1 MRTRNLT
8 TRTRN
13 LAMRTMTRLLRIA
26 VGVSVLAGLVTTGA
40 AAAGAETGAPEAG
53 WQHRDNPACPDR
65 TRAAQQAAGRF
76 ADIGVGTT
84 HAANIGCIAY
94 YGVTVGAGDGTR
106 YAPKK
111 AVTRWQMALFLTRA
125 ATRAGV
131 ELPARDATVFHD
143 IAGRNSSA
151 QDAIY
156 AAAALGIMPS
166 PYPTAFSPNDNVTR
180 ADMALFL
187 ARLLELTTDHN
198 SPIDVTID
206 DGGQVDLTR
215 PGGTPLIVD
224 DSFPDTRT
232 RATANQHHAIAAM
245 YELGITSGKS
255 DGTYDPDGTVTRAQ
269 MASFIVRALGHT
281 SVRPAGL
288 ITLQTVTPTPKEPP
302 PDPDGIYTGDPLR
315 LIAHAPFV
323 RAYSLPGPEGDR
335 YEVWLC
341 NTPDGSDHYSMHP
354 DSRHNPSNYA
364 TQIADRVTDW
374 FDWLSEGQ
382 YLPVFRAGG
391 VVDVD
396 RSSESYTHSC
406 GEKVAEQFTEQ
417 QANIEGVIIVADLSI
432 SDPFVASGSCGI
444 YGERGYP
451 SNRRLVMANGNYF
464 TDPTVLAHEMGHALC
479 WPHSFS
485 GVTYNDRRSMI
496 SEYDNPMDVV
506 SSGFS
511 WVEVGT
517 LPTPTVGTPAINRY
531 TAGWIPV
538 EQTAVHTPGTTARYQ
553 LGPIGSTGTQM
564 LVVPYDAYNLSY
576 YLALG
581 VRVRGTGDLWWAD
594 SGIIAEGVE
603 IYSIDQTLVHVCHS
617 NYYCGTDRRVR
628 PLFDADDG
636 YDADEATHVM
646 ATGDGWY
653 RPADE
658 DGPGFSIDVIS
669 RSGDTFTVE
678 VKPYTKTE
686 PDTDTGYRIP
696 DTRYRISES
705 DDAKWRKVE
714 LDDHTLTWYSLNS
727 QPTTIYSGLTG
738 KLVIECSFS
747 SPNVVVLSNAYVSGD
762 DQDHAVEVSYRAGSA
777 AVQTGR
783 WVEFDKER
791 LSITGREA
799 VDFAWHL
806 AANPGPFLFT
816 WTNSSSSELTTLR
829 FTDTTGLRA
838 ALGSLDD
845 CFSS

>member
-1 MRTRNLT
+1 
-8 TRTRN
+8 
-13 LAMRTMTRLLRIA
+13 MRTMTRLLRIV

-76 ADIGVGTT
+76 ADIGVDTT

-288 ITLQTVTPTPKEPP
+288 ITLKTVTPTPKEPP

-315 LIAHAPFV
+315 LIAHAPFM
-323 RAYSLPGPEGDR
+323 RTYSLPGPEGDR

-341 NTPDGSDHYSMHP
+341 NTPDGSGHYSMHP

-364 TQIADRVTDW
+364 TKFAARVTDW
-374 FDWLSEGQ
+374 FDWLSEGR

-396 RSSESYTHSC
+396 RSSESYPHSC
-406 GEKVAEQFTEQ
+406 GEKVAEQFTDQ
-417 QANIEGVIIVADLSI
+417 RADIEGVIIVVDI
-432 SDPFVASGSCGI
+432 PVNRGGGQFVGAANCGF
-444 YGERGYP
+444 YTQSGYP
-451 SNRRLVMANGNYF
+451 SNGRAVLVNGNV
-464 TDPTVLAHEMGHALC
+464 TDPALLAHEMGHALC

-485 GVTYNDRRSMI
+485 GVTDDDQDEI
-496 SEYDNPMDVV
+496 WEYDNPMDLMGYSASAESLSVP
-506 SSGFS
+506 S
-511 WVEVGT
+511 
-517 LPTPTVGTPAINRY
+517 VGTPAINRY
-531 TAGWIPV
+531 AAGWIPV
-538 EQTAVHTPGTTARYQ
+538 TQTAIHTPGTTARYQ
-553 LGPIGSTGTQM
+553 LGPIGSTGTQL
-564 LVVPYDAYNLSY
+564 LVVPYGADNLSY

-581 VRVRGTGDLWWAD
+581 ARVRGTGDLWWAD

-603 IYSIDQTLVHVCHS
+603 IYSIDQTLDGCDLPDRG
-617 NYYCGTDRRVR
+617 YCYGLDRRTR
-628 PLFDADDG
+628 PLFDADNG
-636 YDADEATHVM
+636 YDEDEAAHVM
-646 ATGDGWY
+646 APGDGWY
-653 RPADE
+653 WPVDE

-669 RSGDTFTVE
+669 RNGDTFTVE
-678 VKPYTKTE
+678 VKPYTETK
-686 PDTDTGYRIP
+686 PDIGEWVINERQNEWDDTPI
-696 DTRYRISES
+696 
-705 DDAKWRKVE
+705 
-714 LDDHTLTWYSLNS
+714 TLYSLDS
-727 QPTTIYSGLTG
+727 QPATTYFGPDRESMDI
-738 KLVIECSFS
+738 
-747 SPNVVVLSNAYVSGD
+747 VS
-762 DQDHAVEVSYRAGSA
+762 
-777 AVQTGR
+777 
-783 WVEFDKER
+783 
-791 LSITGREA
+791 
-799 VDFAWHL
+799 
-806 AANPGPFLFT
+806 
-816 WTNSSSSELTTLR
+816 
-829 FTDTTGLRA
+829 
-838 ALGSLDD
+838 
-845 CFSS
+845 